1 MENQRVFLTKKLL
14 ENALIKLLK
23 KKSLY
28 NISVRELCD
37 EASIN
42 RSTFYKHFSSQF
54 ELFNYMEDSLLKGID
69 SIFGQTNNDEDI
81 LEAKLIKILKY
92 LKENK
97 EFSKLL
103 LTNNF
108 DPAFPQ
114 KLFSLKGINNAIKL
128 TIHENE
134 NESVI
139 KLVTSF
145 IISGSFA
152 IIRTW
157 LDEDCFVKEDI
168 LAKLLSS
175 ITIKY

>member
-28 NISVRELCD
+28 NISIRELCD

-69 SIFGQTNNDEDI
+69 SIFGQTNDDEEI
-81 LEAKLIKILKY
+81 LEEKLIKILKY

-108 DPAFPQ
+108 DPTFPK

-157 LDEDCFVKEDI
+157 LDEDCIVKEDI